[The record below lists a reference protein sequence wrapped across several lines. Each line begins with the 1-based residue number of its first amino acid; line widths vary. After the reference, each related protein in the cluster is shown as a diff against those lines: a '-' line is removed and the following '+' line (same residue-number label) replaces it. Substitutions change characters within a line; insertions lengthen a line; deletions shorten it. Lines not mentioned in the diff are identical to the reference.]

1 MTAAPCPP
9 EPGAELGELVLVLL
23 AGTLQGLSD
32 RLQSDGYEGAAELVS
47 DLVEVV
53 DDYLD
58 RPGRCATSDPAPSL
72 EL

>member
-1 MTAAPCPP
+1 MRAAPCPA
-9 EPGAELGELVLVLL
+9 EPSAELGELVLVLL

-58 RPGRCATSDPAPSL
+58 RPRRCATSDAAPGL
-72 EL
+72 DL